1 MLLKQELSE
10 RGYKNSLWQFLDMI
24 QKLQQTIQDIVFY
37 SIIINFQVN
46 VIQTDSSQDKSEELI
61 CNAIN
66 IGSR

>member
-10 RGYKNSLWQFLDMI
+10 RGYKNSFWQLLDMI
-24 QKLQQTIQDIVFY
+24 QKLQQTIQEIVLY
-37 SIIINFQVN
+37 SIMIIFQVN